1 MAEVLLQRI
10 VDQGRF
16 EIGEASEGEQHV
28 CIQSE
33 DESPSKPKPLV
44 IHFTRDATTQKPRGF
59 QPTSG
64 KKPVP
69 YRSDKAVPWK
79 YAPQKPDGRKDE
91 SAGDDLSSAK
101 VTNIDG
107 ISDVTYNG

>member
-33 DESPSKPKPLV
+33 DESPSKPKQLV

-69 YRSDKAVPWK
+69 FLYMSDKAVPWK
-79 YAPQKPDGRKDE
+79 YALKNLMEGRTSPLE
-91 SAGDDLSSAK
+91 I
-101 VTNIDG
+101 TNPLPKLLT
-107 ISDVTYNG
+107 SLARAV